1 MFHPSYGF
9 QLVEFRGVHR
19 ITERNRKGTEM
30 NRKEPKLPKG
40 TERNRK
46 DHELPKGKG
55 PHL

>member
-1 MFHPSYGF
+1 MGSYNYRK
-9 QLVEFRGVHR
+9 EP
-19 ITERNRKGTEM
+19 KGTEM
-30 NRKEPKLPKG
+30 NRKEPELPKGLPKG